1 MRATALWW
9 RIQLDPASHALDS
22 SFEKKV
28 DAAIDE
34 CERWAARDGKRADAW
49 FFVGAAYGLRVQYR
63 ALRLERLAA
72 ARDGKR
78 IKDAL
83 EKCLSIDSSLQDAY
97 FGIGLY
103 HYYADIAPAALKMLR
118 WMLMLPGGDRVQGL
132 REMLR
137 ARDRGE
143 LLRGEADF
151 QLHLIY
157 LWYEQNT
164 DEALRLL
171 DGLRS
176 KYPHNPVFLRATAD
190 VHEIY
195 RHDAG
200 ATLDVWRQ
208 LDTLARNRQVAVPE
222 ASEALARIGMG
233 AALDALFDTDEAIEQ
248 FRAVVSASPSAPA
261 GALARAQVKLGAAYD
276 RMGARDL
283 AVAAYRAA
291 LAAATPDDVDGVKA
305 VARAGLS
312 RTPDARLASAY
323 RLSLEGWRHLQH
335 GELAAA
341 AESLNRAAAI
351 TPGDPLTRFRLASL
365 QLARGRK
372 PDALAEFE
380 KLAALQ
386 PAPAPPVLA
395 SSCLEAGRL
404 LEANGDRTRAAEMYG
419 RAARA
424 RGAATETRHAASQA
438 ADRLKSKTTAG
449 SKD

>member
-34 CERWAARDGKRADAW
+34 CERWAARDSKRADAW

-83 EKCLSIDSSLQDAY
+83 EKCLSIDGSIQDAY

-143 LLRGEADF
+143 LLRGEADY

-171 DGLRS
+171 DGLRA
-176 KYPHNPVFLRATAD
+176 KYAHNPVFLQAIAD
-190 VHEIY
+190 VHDVY

-200 ATLDVWRQ
+200 ATLDAWRQ
-208 LDTLARNRQVAVPE
+208 LFNLAHNRQVAAPE
-222 ASEALARIGMG
+222 ASEARARLGMG
-233 AALDALFDTDEAIEQ
+233 AALDALFDTDEAIDQ

-261 GALARAQVKLGAAYD
+261 GALARAHAKLGAAYD
-276 RMGARDL
+276 RMGARDQ
-283 AVAAYRAA
+283 AIAAYRAA
-291 LAAATPDDVDGVKA
+291 LAAATSDDADGVRA
-305 VARAGLS
+305 LARAGLA
-312 RTPDARLASAY
+312 RTPDARLATAY
-323 RLSLEGWRHLQH
+323 RLSLEGWRHLQR
-335 GELAAA
+335 GEIAAA
-341 AESLNRAAAI
+341 SDSLNRSSSI
-351 TPGDPLTRFRLASL
+351 NPGDPVTRLRLASL
-365 QLARGRK
+365 QLARGQK
-372 PDALAEFE
+372 PEALAEFE
-380 KLAALQ
+380 KLAAQQ
-386 PAPAPPVLA
+386 PAPPPAVLA

-404 LEANGDRTRAAEMYG
+404 LEANGDRTRAADMYS

-424 RGAATETRHAASQA
+424 RGAATDTRHAASQA
-438 ADRLKSKTTAG
+438 ADRLKKQG
-449 SKD
+449 R